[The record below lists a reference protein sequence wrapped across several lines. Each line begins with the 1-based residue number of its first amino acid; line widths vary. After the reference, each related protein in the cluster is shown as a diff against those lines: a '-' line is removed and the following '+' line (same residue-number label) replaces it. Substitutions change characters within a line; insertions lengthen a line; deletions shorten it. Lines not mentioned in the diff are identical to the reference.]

1 MVMRYFEGLAAG
13 TRLLGVLPRSGELL
27 FPQRH
32 KMLGGIDSKKISS
45 KIQSLR
51 IDH

>member
-13 TRLLGVLPRSGELL
+13 TRLLEFAPERQLL

-32 KMLGGIDSKKISS
+32 KMLGGIDLKKISS